1 MLSFKQ
7 FLIEGL
13 LVTRV
18 KDKKFLLP
26 ARQALK
32 NIGFLSDNAEFNIIN
47 THKTEG
53 FKLNDVLTKRGV
65 YGINSTIKNI
75 HLVGIPKTPIIGDD
89 KLNKH
94 SAVYRIPSTIG
105 NTALYKLVPQ
115 PNGSQPQSKPVL
127 AKDVKGELNQWDRL
141 LVVTTLGQDK
151 EQDKKDD
158 QKDKQ
163 DQAKPQDQTQNPSKE
178 SNQEKQQD
186 KDKDQKKSTVNSTDD
201 NPKKGGSVDLGEYVN
216 PFRDR
221 IAKIPDYQLMACYI
235 SKNDGKPH
243 VQIKAGKYD
252 IGLAFVDFNEPIVKN
267 GKLAFRCQTLT
278 PKSFLKTLDT
288 SNLFTKAKSFL
299 GLTTTDVDKYRSST
313 VVIGE
318 AFKNIVSA
326 MQGSAEVAQILSE
339 IEINKLPVK

>member
-1 MLSFKQ
+1 MLSFEQ

-18 KDKKFLLP
+18 KDKKFLIP

-53 FKLNDVLTKRGV
+53 FKLNDILTKRGV

-75 HLVGIPKTPIIGDD
+75 HLVGIPKTPIVGDD

-115 PNGSQPQSKPVL
+115 PNGSQPQSKPIL
-127 AKDVKGELNQWDRL
+127 AKDVKDELNQWDRL
-141 LVVTTLGQDK
+141 LVVTTLGQEKDNPADQDTK
-151 EQDKKDD
+151 QHSAEQKN
-158 QKDKQ
+158 QK
-163 DQAKPQDQTQNPSKE
+163 QTQDTPE
-178 SNQEKQQD
+178 E
-186 KDKDQKKSTVNSTDD
+186 KKSEHQQNQKSATDSTD
-201 NPKKGGSVDLGEYVN
+201 KVKSGSVDLGEYVN

-221 IAKIPDYQLMACYI
+221 VAKIPDYQLMACYV

-243 VQIKAGKYD
+243 VQVKAGKYD
-252 IGLAFVDFNEPIVKN
+252 IGLAFVDFNEPIAKN
-267 GKLAFRCQTLT
+267 GKLTFRCQTLT

-299 GLTTTDVDKYRSST
+299 GITTTDVDKYRSSA

-318 AFKNIVSA
+318 AFKDIVSA

>member
-1 MLSFKQ
+1 MLSFEQ

-13 LVTRV
+13 LATHV
-18 KDKKFLLP
+18 KDKKFLHP

-32 NIGFLSDNAEFNIIN
+32 NVGFLSDNAEFNIIN

-53 FKLNDVLTKRGV
+53 FKLNDILTKRGV

-75 HLVGIPKTPIIGDD
+75 HLVGIPKTPIVGDD

-115 PNGSQPQSKPVL
+115 PNGSQPQSKPIL
-127 AKDVKGELNQWDRL
+127 AKDVKDELNQWDRL
-141 LVVTTLGQDK
+141 LVVTTLGQEKDNPADQDTK
-151 EQDKKDD
+151 QHSAEQKN
-158 QKDKQ
+158 QKHTQ
-163 DQAKPQDQTQNPSKE
+163 DTLE
-178 SNQEKQQD
+178 E
-186 KDKDQKKSTVNSTDD
+186 KKSEHQQNQKSATDSTD
-201 NPKKGGSVDLGEYVN
+201 KVKSGSVDLGEYVN

-221 IAKIPDYQLMACYI
+221 VAKIPDYQLMACYV

-243 VQIKAGKYD
+243 VQVKAGKYD
-252 IGLAFVDFNEPIVKN
+252 IGLAFVDFNEPIAKN
-267 GKLAFRCQTLT
+267 GKLTFRCQTLT

-299 GLTTTDVDKYRSST
+299 GITTTDVDKYRSSA

-318 AFKNIVSA
+318 AFKDIVSA

>member
-1 MLSFKQ
+1 MLSFEQ

-13 LVTRV
+13 LATRV
-18 KDKKFLLP
+18 KDKKFLHP

-32 NIGFLSDNAEFNIIN
+32 NVGFLSDNAEFNIIN

-53 FKLNDVLTKRGV
+53 FKLNDILTKRGV

-75 HLVGIPKTPIIGDD
+75 HLVGIPKTPIVGDD

-115 PNGSQPQSKPVL
+115 PNGSQPQSKPIL
-127 AKDVKGELNQWDRL
+127 AKDVKDELNQWDRL
-141 LVVTTLGQDK
+141 LVVTTLGQEKDNPADQDTK
-151 EQDKKDD
+151 QHSAEQKN
-158 QKDKQ
+158 QK
-163 DQAKPQDQTQNPSKE
+163 QTQDTPE
-178 SNQEKQQD
+178 E
-186 KDKDQKKSTVNSTDD
+186 KKSEHQQNQKSATDSTD
-201 NPKKGGSVDLGEYVN
+201 KVKSGSVDLGEYVN

-221 IAKIPDYQLMACYI
+221 VAKIPDYQLMACYV

-243 VQIKAGKYD
+243 VQVKAGKYD
-252 IGLAFVDFNEPIVKN
+252 IGLAFVDFNEPIAKN
-267 GKLAFRCQTLT
+267 GKLTFRCQTLT

-299 GLTTTDVDKYRSST
+299 GITTTDVDKYRSSA

-318 AFKNIVSA
+318 AFKDIVSA

-339 IEINKLPVK
+339 IEINKLPAK

>member
-1 MLSFKQ
+1 MLSFEQ

-13 LVTRV
+13 LATRV
-18 KDKKFLLP
+18 KDKKFLHP

-32 NIGFLSDNAEFNIIN
+32 NVGFLSDNAEFNIIN

-53 FKLNDVLTKRGV
+53 FKLNDILTKRGV

-75 HLVGIPKTPIIGDD
+75 HLVGIPKTPIVGDD

-115 PNGSQPQSKPVL
+115 PNGSQPQSKPIL
-127 AKDVKGELNQWDRL
+127 AKDVKDELNQWDRL
-141 LVVTTLGQDK
+141 LVVTTLGQEKDNPADQDTK
-151 EQDKKDD
+151 QHSAEQKN
-158 QKDKQ
+158 QK
-163 DQAKPQDQTQNPSKE
+163 QTQDTPE
-178 SNQEKQQD
+178 E
-186 KDKDQKKSTVNSTDD
+186 KKSEHQQNQKSATDSTD
-201 NPKKGGSVDLGEYVN
+201 KVKSGSVDLGEYVN

-221 IAKIPDYQLMACYI
+221 VAKIPDYQLMACYV

-243 VQIKAGKYD
+243 VQVKAGKYD
-252 IGLAFVDFNEPIVKN
+252 IGLAFVDFNEPIAKN
-267 GKLAFRCQTLT
+267 GKLTFRCQTLT

-299 GLTTTDVDKYRSST
+299 GIATTDVDKYRSSA

-318 AFKNIVSA
+318 AFKDIVSA

>member
-1 MLSFKQ
+1 MLSFEQ
-7 FLIEGL
+7 FLIEGSL
-13 LVTRV
+13 ATRV
-18 KDKKFLLP
+18 KGEKFLHP

-32 NIGFLSDNAEFNIIN
+32 NVGFLSDNAEFNIIH

-53 FKLNDVLTKRGV
+53 FKLNDILTKRGV

-75 HLVGIPKTPIIGDD
+75 HLVGIPKTPIVGDD

-115 PNGSQPQSKPVL
+115 PNGSQPQSKPIL
-127 AKDVKGELNQWDRL
+127 AKDVKDELNQWDRL
-141 LVVTTLGQDK
+141 LVVTTLGQEKDNPADQDTK
-151 EQDKKDD
+151 QHSAEQKN
-158 QKDKQ
+158 QK
-163 DQAKPQDQTQNPSKE
+163 QTQDTPE
-178 SNQEKQQD
+178 E
-186 KDKDQKKSTVNSTDD
+186 KKSEHQQNQKSATDSTD
-201 NPKKGGSVDLGEYVN
+201 KVKSGSVDLGEYVN

-221 IAKIPDYQLMACYI
+221 VAKIPDYQLMACYV

-243 VQIKAGKYD
+243 VQVKAGKYD
-252 IGLAFVDFNEPIVKN
+252 IGLAFVDFNEPIAKN
-267 GKLAFRCQTLT
+267 GKLTFRCQTLT

-299 GLTTTDVDKYRSST
+299 GITTTDVDKYRSSA

-318 AFKNIVSA
+318 AFKDIVSA

>member
-1 MLSFKQ
+1 MLSFEQ

-13 LVTRV
+13 LATRV
-18 KDKKFLLP
+18 KDKKFLHP

-32 NIGFLSDNAEFNIIN
+32 NVGFLSDNAEFNIIN

-53 FKLNDVLTKRGV
+53 FKLNDILTKRGV

-75 HLVGIPKTPIIGDD
+75 HLVGIPKTPIVGDD

-115 PNGSQPQSKPVL
+115 PNGSQPQSKPIL
-127 AKDVKGELNQWDRL
+127 AKDVKDELNQWDRL
-141 LVVTTLGQDK
+141 LVVTTLGQEKDNPADQDMK
-151 EQDKKDD
+151 QHSAEQKN
-158 QKDKQ
+158 QK
-163 DQAKPQDQTQNPSKE
+163 QTQDTPE
-178 SNQEKQQD
+178 E
-186 KDKDQKKSTVNSTDD
+186 KKSEHQQNQKSATDSTD
-201 NPKKGGSVDLGEYVN
+201 KVKSGSVDLGEYVN

-221 IAKIPDYQLMACYI
+221 VAKIPDYQLMACYV

-243 VQIKAGKYD
+243 VQVKAGKYD
-252 IGLAFVDFNEPIVKN
+252 IGLAFVDFNEPIAKN
-267 GKLAFRCQTLT
+267 GKLTFRCQTLT

-299 GLTTTDVDKYRSST
+299 GITTTDVDKYRSSA

-318 AFKNIVSA
+318 AFKDIVSA

>member
-13 LVTRV
+13 LVSRV
-18 KDKKFLLP
+18 RDQKILTP

-32 NIGFLSDNAEFNIIN
+32 NIGYLSDNAEFNLLN
-47 THKTEG
+47 NHKIEG
-53 FKLNDVLTKRGV
+53 VDLNKILTSRSA
-65 YGINSTIKNI
+65 YGIKSSIKNI
-75 HLVGIPKTPIIGDD
+75 HLVGVPKTPIAGED

-105 NTALYKLVPQ
+105 NTALYKLVPRS
-115 PNGSQPQSKPVL
+115 GSNQPQSKPVL
-127 AKDVKGELNQWDRL
+127 AKDVKKELDQWDRL
-141 LVVTTLGQDK
+141 LVVTTLGQDN

-163 DQAKPQDQTQNPSKE
+163 DQTKQQQDQTQDPSKE
-178 SNQEKQQD
+178 NDQEKSQD
-186 KDKDQKKSTVNSTDD
+186 KDNDQTSADNSTEG
-201 NPKKGGSVDLGEYVN
+201 NTEKSGSVDLGKYVN

-221 IAKIPDYQLMACYI
+221 VAKIPDYQLMACYV

-243 VQIKAGKYD
+243 VQVKAGKYD
-252 IGLAFVDFNEPIVKN
+252 IGLAFVDFNEPIAKN
-267 GKLAFRCQTLT
+267 GKLTFRCQTLT

-299 GLTTTDVDKYRSST
+299 GITTTDVDKYRSSA

-318 AFKNIVSA
+318 AFKDIVSA

>member
-1 MLSFKQ
+1 MLSFEQ

-13 LVTRV
+13 LATRV
-18 KDKKFLLP
+18 KDKKFLHP

-32 NIGFLSDNAEFNIIN
+32 NVGFLSDNAEFNIIN

-53 FKLNDVLTKRGV
+53 FKLNDILTKRGV

-75 HLVGIPKTPIIGDD
+75 HLVGIPKTPIVGDD

-115 PNGSQPQSKPVL
+115 PNGSQPQSKPIL
-127 AKDVKGELNQWDRL
+127 AKDVKNELNQWDRL
-141 LVVTTLGQDK
+141 LVVTTLGQEKDNPADQDTK
-151 EQDKKDD
+151 QHSAEQKN
-158 QKDKQ
+158 QK
-163 DQAKPQDQTQNPSKE
+163 QTQDTPE
-178 SNQEKQQD
+178 E
-186 KDKDQKKSTVNSTDD
+186 KKSEHQQNQKSATDSTD
-201 NPKKGGSVDLGEYVN
+201 KVKSGSVDLGEYVN

-221 IAKIPDYQLMACYI
+221 VAKIPDYQLMACYV

-243 VQIKAGKYD
+243 VQVKAGKYD
-252 IGLAFVDFNEPIVKN
+252 IGLAFVDFNEPIAKN
-267 GKLAFRCQTLT
+267 GKLTFRCQTLT

-299 GLTTTDVDKYRSST
+299 GITTTDVDKYRSSA

-318 AFKNIVSA
+318 AFKDIVSA

-339 IEINKLPVK
+339 IEINKLPAK

>member
-1 MLSFKQ
+1 MLSFEQ

-13 LVTRV
+13 LATRV
-18 KDKKFLLP
+18 KDKKFLHP

-32 NIGFLSDNAEFNIIN
+32 NVGFLSDNAEFNIIN

-53 FKLNDVLTKRGV
+53 FKLNDILTKRGV

-75 HLVGIPKTPIIGDD
+75 HLVGIPKTPIVGDD

-115 PNGSQPQSKPVL
+115 PNGSQPQSKPIL
-127 AKDVKGELNQWDRL
+127 AKDVKDELNQWDRL
-141 LVVTTLGQDK
+141 LVVTTLGQEKDNPADQDTK
-151 EQDKKDD
+151 QHSAEQKN
-158 QKDKQ
+158 QK
-163 DQAKPQDQTQNPSKE
+163 QTQDTPE
-178 SNQEKQQD
+178 E
-186 KDKDQKKSTVNSTDD
+186 KKSEHQQNQKSATDSTD
-201 NPKKGGSVDLGEYVN
+201 KVKSGSVDLGEYVN

-221 IAKIPDYQLMACYI
+221 VAKIPDYQLMACYV

-243 VQIKAGKYD
+243 VRVKAGKYD
-252 IGLAFVDFNEPIVKN
+252 IGLAFVDFNEPIAKN
-267 GKLAFRCQTLT
+267 GKLTFRCQTLT

-299 GLTTTDVDKYRSST
+299 GITTTDVDKYRSSA

-318 AFKNIVSA
+318 AFKDIVSA

>member
-1 MLSFKQ
+1 MLSFEQ

-13 LVTRV
+13 LATRV
-18 KDKKFLLP
+18 KDKKFLHP

-32 NIGFLSDNAEFNIIN
+32 NVGFLSDNAEFNIIN

-53 FKLNDVLTKRGV
+53 FKLNDILTKRGV

-75 HLVGIPKTPIIGDD
+75 HLVGIPKTPIVGDD

-115 PNGSQPQSKPVL
+115 PNGSQSQSKPIL
-127 AKDVKGELNQWDRL
+127 AKDVKDELNQWDRL
-141 LVVTTLGQDK
+141 LVVTTLGQEKDNPADQDTK
-151 EQDKKDD
+151 QHSAEQKN
-158 QKDKQ
+158 QK
-163 DQAKPQDQTQNPSKE
+163 QTQDTPE
-178 SNQEKQQD
+178 E
-186 KDKDQKKSTVNSTDD
+186 KKSEHQQNQKSATDSTD
-201 NPKKGGSVDLGEYVN
+201 KVKSGSVDLGEYVN

-221 IAKIPDYQLMACYI
+221 VAKIPDYQLMACYV

-243 VQIKAGKYD
+243 VQVKAGKYD
-252 IGLAFVDFNEPIVKN
+252 IGLAFVDFNEPIAKN
-267 GKLAFRCQTLT
+267 GKLTFRCQTLT

-299 GLTTTDVDKYRSST
+299 GITTTDVDKYRSSA

-318 AFKNIVSA
+318 AFKDIVSA

>member
-1 MLSFKQ
+1 MLSFEQ

-13 LVTRV
+13 LATRV
-18 KDKKFLLP
+18 KDKKFLHP

-32 NIGFLSDNAEFNIIN
+32 NVGFLSDNAEFNIIN

-53 FKLNDVLTKRGV
+53 FKLNDILTKRGV

-75 HLVGIPKTPIIGDD
+75 HLIGIPKTPIVGDD

-115 PNGSQPQSKPVL
+115 PNGSQPQSKPIL
-127 AKDVKGELNQWDRL
+127 AKDVKDELNQWDRL
-141 LVVTTLGQDK
+141 LVVTTLGQEKDNPADQDTK
-151 EQDKKDD
+151 QHSAEQKN
-158 QKDKQ
+158 QK
-163 DQAKPQDQTQNPSKE
+163 QTQDTPE
-178 SNQEKQQD
+178 E
-186 KDKDQKKSTVNSTDD
+186 KKSEHQQNQKSATDSTD
-201 NPKKGGSVDLGEYVN
+201 KVKSGSVDLGEYVN

-221 IAKIPDYQLMACYI
+221 VAKIPDYQLMACYV

-243 VQIKAGKYD
+243 VQVKAGKYD
-252 IGLAFVDFNEPIVKN
+252 IGLAFVDFNEPIAKN
-267 GKLAFRCQTLT
+267 GKLTFRCQTLT

-299 GLTTTDVDKYRSST
+299 GITTTDVDKYRSSA

-318 AFKNIVSA
+318 AFKDIVSA

>member
-1 MLSFKQ
+1 MLSFEQ

-13 LVTRV
+13 LATRV
-18 KDKKFLLP
+18 KDKKFLHP

-32 NIGFLSDNAEFNIIN
+32 NVGFLSDNAEFNIIN

-53 FKLNDVLTKRGV
+53 FKLNDILTKRGV

-75 HLVGIPKTPIIGDD
+75 HLVGIPKTPIVGDD

-115 PNGSQPQSKPVL
+115 PNGSQPQSKPIL
-127 AKDVKGELNQWDRL
+127 AKDVKDELNQWDRL
-141 LVVTTLGQDK
+141 LVVTTLGQEKDNPADQDTK
-151 EQDKKDD
+151 QHSAEQKN
-158 QKDKQ
+158 QK
-163 DQAKPQDQTQNPSKE
+163 QTQDTPE
-178 SNQEKQQD
+178 E
-186 KDKDQKKSTVNSTDD
+186 KKSEHQQNQKSATDSTD
-201 NPKKGGSVDLGEYVN
+201 KVKSGSVDLGEYVN

-221 IAKIPDYQLMACYI
+221 VAKIPNYQLMACYV

-243 VQIKAGKYD
+243 VQVKAGKYD
-252 IGLAFVDFNEPIVKN
+252 IGLAFVDFNEPIAKN
-267 GKLAFRCQTLT
+267 GKLTFRCQTLT

-299 GLTTTDVDKYRSST
+299 GITTTDVDKYRSSA

-318 AFKNIVSA
+318 AFKDIVSA

>member
-1 MLSFKQ
+1 MLSFEQ

-13 LVTRV
+13 LATRV
-18 KDKKFLLP
+18 KDKKFLHP

-32 NIGFLSDNAEFNIIN
+32 NVGFLSDNAEFNIIN

-53 FKLNDVLTKRGV
+53 FKLNDILTKRGV

-75 HLVGIPKTPIIGDD
+75 HLVGIPKTPIVGDD

-115 PNGSQPQSKPVL
+115 PNGSQPQSKPIL
-127 AKDVKGELNQWDRL
+127 AKDVKDELNQWDRL
-141 LVVTTLGQDK
+141 LVVTTLGQEKDNPADQDTK
-151 EQDKKDD
+151 QHSAEQKN
-158 QKDKQ
+158 QK
-163 DQAKPQDQTQNPSKE
+163 QTQDTPE
-178 SNQEKQQD
+178 E
-186 KDKDQKKSTVNSTDD
+186 KKSEHQQNQKSATDSTD
-201 NPKKGGSVDLGEYVN
+201 KVKSGSVDLGEYVN

-221 IAKIPDYQLMACYI
+221 VAKIPDYQLMACYV

-243 VQIKAGKYD
+243 VQVKAGKYD
-252 IGLAFVDFNEPIVKN
+252 IGLAFVDFNEPIAKN
-267 GKLAFRCQTLT
+267 GKLTFRCQTLT

-299 GLTTTDVDKYRSST
+299 GITTTDVDKYRSSA

-318 AFKNIVSA
+318 AFKDIVSA

>member
-1 MLSFKQ
+1 MLSFEQ

-18 KDKKFLLP
+18 KDKKFLHP

-32 NIGFLSDNAEFNIIN
+32 NVGFLSDNAEFNIIN

-53 FKLNDVLTKRGV
+53 FKLNDILTKRGV

-75 HLVGIPKTPIIGDD
+75 HLVGIPKTPIVGDD

-115 PNGSQPQSKPVL
+115 PNGSQPQSKPIL
-127 AKDVKGELNQWDRL
+127 AKDVKDELNQWDRL
-141 LVVTTLGQDK
+141 LVVTTLGQEKDNPADQDTK
-151 EQDKKDD
+151 QHSAEQKN
-158 QKDKQ
+158 QK
-163 DQAKPQDQTQNPSKE
+163 QTQDTPE
-178 SNQEKQQD
+178 E
-186 KDKDQKKSTVNSTDD
+186 KKSEHQQNQKSATDSTD
-201 NPKKGGSVDLGEYVN
+201 KVKSGSVDLGEYVN

-221 IAKIPDYQLMACYI
+221 VAKIPDYQLMACYV

-243 VQIKAGKYD
+243 VQVKAGKYD
-252 IGLAFVDFNEPIVKN
+252 IGLAFVDFNEPIAKN
-267 GKLAFRCQTLT
+267 GKLTFRCQTLT

-299 GLTTTDVDKYRSST
+299 GITTTDVDKYRSSA

-318 AFKNIVSA
+318 AFKDIVSA

>member
-1 MLSFKQ
+1 MLSFEQ

-13 LVTRV
+13 LATRV
-18 KDKKFLLP
+18 KDKKFLHP

-32 NIGFLSDNAEFNIIN
+32 NVGFLSDNAEFNIIN

-53 FKLNDVLTKRGV
+53 FKLNDILTKRGV

-75 HLVGIPKTPIIGDD
+75 HLVGIPKTPIVGDD

-115 PNGSQPQSKPVL
+115 PNGSQPQSKPIL
-127 AKDVKGELNQWDRL
+127 AKDVKDELNQWDRL
-141 LVVTTLGQDK
+141 LVVTTLGQEKDNPADQDTK
-151 EQDKKDD
+151 QHSAEQKN
-158 QKDKQ
+158 QK
-163 DQAKPQDQTQNPSKE
+163 QTQDTPE
-178 SNQEKQQD
+178 E
-186 KDKDQKKSTVNSTDD
+186 KKSEHQQNQKSATDSTD
-201 NPKKGGSVDLGEYVN
+201 KVKSGSVDLGEYVN

-221 IAKIPDYQLMACYI
+221 VAKIPDYQLMVCYV

-243 VQIKAGKYD
+243 VQVKAGKYD
-252 IGLAFVDFNEPIVKN
+252 IGLAFVDFNEPIAKN
-267 GKLAFRCQTLT
+267 GKLTFRCQTLT

-299 GLTTTDVDKYRSST
+299 GITTTDVDKYRSSA

-318 AFKNIVSA
+318 AFKDIVSA

-339 IEINKLPVK
+339 IEINKLPAK

>member
-1 MLSFKQ
+1 MLSFEQ

-13 LVTRV
+13 LATRV
-18 KDKKFLLP
+18 KDKKFLHP

-32 NIGFLSDNAEFNIIN
+32 NVGFLSDNAEFNIIN

-53 FKLNDVLTKRGV
+53 FKLNDILTKRGV

-75 HLVGIPKTPIIGDD
+75 HLVGIPKTPIVGDD

-115 PNGSQPQSKPVL
+115 PNGSQPQSKPIL
-127 AKDVKGELNQWDRL
+127 AKDVKDELNQWDRL
-141 LVVTTLGQDK
+141 LVVTTLGQEKDNPADQDTK
-151 EQDKKDD
+151 QHSAEQKN
-158 QKDKQ
+158 QK
-163 DQAKPQDQTQNPSKE
+163 QTQDTPE
-178 SNQEKQQD
+178 E
-186 KDKDQKKSTVNSTDD
+186 KKSEHQQNQKSATDSTD
-201 NPKKGGSVDLGEYVN
+201 KVKSGSVDLGEYVN

-221 IAKIPDYQLMACYI
+221 VAKIPDYQLMACYV

-243 VQIKAGKYD
+243 VQVKAGKYD
-252 IGLAFVDFNEPIVKN
+252 IGLAFVDFNEPIAKN
-267 GKLAFRCQTLT
+267 GKLTFRCQTLT

-299 GLTTTDVDKYRSST
+299 GITTTDVDKYRSSA

-318 AFKNIVSA
+318 AFKDIVSA

-339 IEINKLPVK
+339 IEINKLPVN

>member
-1 MLSFKQ
+1 MLSFEQ

-13 LVTRV
+13 LATRV
-18 KDKKFLLP
+18 KDKKFLHP

-32 NIGFLSDNAEFNIIN
+32 NVGFLSDNAEFNIIN

-53 FKLNDVLTKRGV
+53 FKLNDILTKRGV

-75 HLVGIPKTPIIGDD
+75 HLVGIPKTPIVGDD

-115 PNGSQPQSKPVL
+115 PNGSQPQSKPIL
-127 AKDVKGELNQWDRL
+127 AKDVKDELNQWDRL
-141 LVVTTLGQDK
+141 LVVTTLGQEKDNPADQDTK
-151 EQDKKDD
+151 QHSAEQKN
-158 QKDKQ
+158 QK
-163 DQAKPQDQTQNPSKE
+163 QTQDTPE
-178 SNQEKQQD
+178 E
-186 KDKDQKKSTVNSTDD
+186 KKSEHQQNQKSATDSTD
-201 NPKKGGSVDLGEYVN
+201 KVKSGSVDLGEYVN

-221 IAKIPDYQLMACYI
+221 VAKIPDYQLMACYV

-243 VQIKAGKYD
+243 VQVKAGKYD
-252 IGLAFVDFNEPIVKN
+252 IGLAFVDFNEPVAKN
-267 GKLAFRCQTLT
+267 GKLTFRCQTLT

-299 GLTTTDVDKYRSST
+299 GITTTDVDKYRSSA

-318 AFKNIVSA
+318 AFKDIVSA

>member
-1 MLSFKQ
+1 MLSFEQ

-13 LVTRV
+13 LATRV
-18 KDKKFLLP
+18 KDKKFLHP

-32 NIGFLSDNAEFNIIN
+32 NVGFLSDNAEFNIIN

-53 FKLNDVLTKRGV
+53 FKLNDILTKRGV

-75 HLVGIPKTPIIGDD
+75 HLVGIPKTPIVGDD

-115 PNGSQPQSKPVL
+115 PNGSQPQSKPIL
-127 AKDVKGELNQWDRL
+127 AKDVKDELNQWDRL
-141 LVVTTLGQDK
+141 LVVTTLGQEKDNPADQDTK
-151 EQDKKDD
+151 QHSAEQKN
-158 QKDKQ
+158 QK
-163 DQAKPQDQTQNPSKE
+163 QTQDTPE
-178 SNQEKQQD
+178 E
-186 KDKDQKKSTVNSTDD
+186 KKSEHQQNQKSATDSTD
-201 NPKKGGSVDLGEYVN
+201 KVKSGSVDLGEYVN

-221 IAKIPDYQLMACYI
+221 VAKIPDYQLMACYV

-243 VQIKAGKYD
+243 VQVKAGKYD
-252 IGLAFVDFNEPIVKN
+252 IGLAFVDFNKPIAKN
-267 GKLAFRCQTLT
+267 GKLTFRCQTLT

-299 GLTTTDVDKYRSST
+299 GITTTDVDKYRSSA

-318 AFKNIVSA
+318 AFKDIVSA

>member
-1 MLSFKQ
+1 MLSFEQ

-13 LVTRV
+13 LATRV
-18 KDKKFLLP
+18 KDKKFLHP

-32 NIGFLSDNAEFNIIN
+32 NVGFLSDNAEFNIIN

-53 FKLNDVLTKRGV
+53 FKLNDILTKRGV

-75 HLVGIPKTPIIGDD
+75 HLVGIPKTPIVGDD

-115 PNGSQPQSKPVL
+115 PNGSQPQSKPIL
-127 AKDVKGELNQWDRL
+127 AKDVKDELNQWDRL
-141 LVVTTLGQDK
+141 LVVTTLGQEKDNPADQDTK
-151 EQDKKDD
+151 QHSAEQKN
-158 QKDKQ
+158 QK
-163 DQAKPQDQTQNPSKE
+163 QTQDTPEEKKTE
-178 SNQEKQQD
+178 HQQNQ
-186 KDKDQKKSTVNSTDD
+186 KSATDSTD
-201 NPKKGGSVDLGEYVN
+201 KVKSGSVDLGEYVN

-221 IAKIPDYQLMACYI
+221 VAKIPDYQLMACYV

-243 VQIKAGKYD
+243 VQVKAGKYD
-252 IGLAFVDFNEPIVKN
+252 IGLAFVDFNEPIAKN
-267 GKLAFRCQTLT
+267 GKLTFRCQTLT

-299 GLTTTDVDKYRSST
+299 GITTTDVDKYRSSA

-318 AFKNIVSA
+318 AFKDIVSA

>member
-1 MLSFKQ
+1 MLSFEQ

-18 KDKKFLLP
+18 KDKKFLHP

-32 NIGFLSDNAEFNIIN
+32 NVGFLSDNAEFNIIN

-53 FKLNDVLTKRGV
+53 FKLNDILTKRGV

-75 HLVGIPKTPIIGDD
+75 HLVGIPKTPIVGDD

-115 PNGSQPQSKPVL
+115 PNGSQSQSKPIL
-127 AKDVKGELNQWDRL
+127 AKDVKDELNQWDRL
-141 LVVTTLGQDK
+141 LVVTTLGQEKDNPADQDTK
-151 EQDKKDD
+151 QHSAEQKN
-158 QKDKQ
+158 QK
-163 DQAKPQDQTQNPSKE
+163 QTQDTPE
-178 SNQEKQQD
+178 E
-186 KDKDQKKSTVNSTDD
+186 KKSEHQQNQKSVTDSTD
-201 NPKKGGSVDLGEYVN
+201 KVKSGSVDLGKYVN

-221 IAKIPDYQLMACYI
+221 VAKIPDYQLMACYV

-243 VQIKAGKYD
+243 VQVKAGKYD
-252 IGLAFVDFNEPIVKN
+252 IGLAFVDFNEPIAKN

-299 GLTTTDVDKYRSST
+299 GITTTDVDKYRSSA

-318 AFKNIVSA
+318 AFKDIVSA

>member
-1 MLSFKQ
+1 MLSFEQ
-7 FLIEGL
+7 FLIEGSL
-13 LVTRV
+13 ATRV
-18 KDKKFLLP
+18 KGEKFLHP

-32 NIGFLSDNAEFNIIN
+32 NVGFLSDNAEFNIIN

-53 FKLNDVLTKRGV
+53 FKLNDILTKRGV
-65 YGINSTIKNI
+65 HGINSTIKNI
-75 HLVGIPKTPIIGDD
+75 HLVGIPKTPIVGDD

-115 PNGSQPQSKPVL
+115 PNGSQPQSKPIL
-127 AKDVKGELNQWDRL
+127 AKDVKDELNQWDRL
-141 LVVTTLGQDK
+141 LVVTTLGQEKDNPADQDTK
-151 EQDKKDD
+151 QHSAEQKN
-158 QKDKQ
+158 QK
-163 DQAKPQDQTQNPSKE
+163 QTQDTPE
-178 SNQEKQQD
+178 E
-186 KDKDQKKSTVNSTDD
+186 KKSEHQQNQKSATDSTD
-201 NPKKGGSVDLGEYVN
+201 KVKSGSVDLGEYVN

-221 IAKIPDYQLMACYI
+221 VAKIPDYQLMACYV

-243 VQIKAGKYD
+243 VQVKAGKYD
-252 IGLAFVDFNEPIVKN
+252 IGLAFVDFNEPIAKN

-299 GLTTTDVDKYRSST
+299 GITTTDVDKYRSSA

-318 AFKNIVSA
+318 AFKDIVSA

>member
-1 MLSFKQ
+1 MLSFEQ

-13 LVTRV
+13 LATRV
-18 KDKKFLLP
+18 NDKKFLHP

-32 NIGFLSDNAEFNIIN
+32 NVGFLSDNAEFNIIN

-53 FKLNDVLTKRGV
+53 FKLNDILTKRGV

-75 HLVGIPKTPIIGDD
+75 HLVGIPKTPIVGDD

-115 PNGSQPQSKPVL
+115 PNGSQPQSKPIL
-127 AKDVKGELNQWDRL
+127 AKDVKDELNQWDRL
-141 LVVTTLGQDK
+141 LVVTTLGQEKDNPADQDTK
-151 EQDKKDD
+151 QHSAEQKN
-158 QKDKQ
+158 QK
-163 DQAKPQDQTQNPSKE
+163 QTQDTPE
-178 SNQEKQQD
+178 E
-186 KDKDQKKSTVNSTDD
+186 KKSEHQQNQKSATDSTD
-201 NPKKGGSVDLGEYVN
+201 KVKSGSVDLGEYVN

-221 IAKIPDYQLMACYI
+221 VAKIPDYQLMACYV

-243 VQIKAGKYD
+243 VHVKAGKYD
-252 IGLAFVDFNEPIVKN
+252 IGLAFVDFNEPIAKN
-267 GKLAFRCQTLT
+267 GKLTFRCQTLT

-299 GLTTTDVDKYRSST
+299 GITTTDVDKYRSSA

-318 AFKNIVSA
+318 AFKDIVSA

>member
-1 MLSFKQ
+1 MLSFEQ

-18 KDKKFLLP
+18 KDKKFLHP

-32 NIGFLSDNAEFNIIN
+32 NVGFLSDNAEFNIIN

-53 FKLNDVLTKRGV
+53 FKLNDILTKRGV

-75 HLVGIPKTPIIGDD
+75 HLVGIPKTPIVGDD

-115 PNGSQPQSKPVL
+115 PNGSQPQSKPIL
-127 AKDVKGELNQWDRL
+127 AKDVKDELNQWDRL
-141 LVVTTLGQDK
+141 LVVTTLGQEKDNPADQDTK
-151 EQDKKDD
+151 QHSTEQKN
-158 QKDKQ
+158 QK
-163 DQAKPQDQTQNPSKE
+163 QTQDTPE
-178 SNQEKQQD
+178 E
-186 KDKDQKKSTVNSTDD
+186 KKSEHQQNQKSATDSTD
-201 NPKKGGSVDLGEYVN
+201 KVKSGSVDLGEYVN

-221 IAKIPDYQLMACYI
+221 VAKIPDYQLMACYV
-235 SKNDGKPH
+235 SNNDGKPH
-243 VQIKAGKYD
+243 VQVKAGKYD
-252 IGLAFVDFNEPIVKN
+252 IGLAFVDFNEPIAKN
-267 GKLAFRCQTLT
+267 GKLTFRCQSLT

-299 GLTTTDVDKYRSST
+299 GITTTDVDKYRSSA

-318 AFKNIVSA
+318 AFNDIVSA

>member
-1 MLSFKQ
+1 MLSFEQ

-18 KDKKFLLP
+18 KDKKFLHP

-32 NIGFLSDNAEFNIIN
+32 NVGFLSDNAEFNIIN

-53 FKLNDVLTKRGV
+53 FKLNDILTKRGV

-75 HLVGIPKTPIIGDD
+75 HLVGIPKTPIVGDD

-115 PNGSQPQSKPVL
+115 PNGSQSQSKPIL
-127 AKDVKGELNQWDRL
+127 AKDVKDELNQWDRL
-141 LVVTTLGQDK
+141 LVVTTLGQEKDNPADQDTK
-151 EQDKKDD
+151 QHSAEQKN
-158 QKDKQ
+158 QK
-163 DQAKPQDQTQNPSKE
+163 QTQDTSE
-178 SNQEKQQD
+178 E
-186 KDKDQKKSTVNSTDD
+186 KKSKHQQNQKSVTDSTD
-201 NPKKGGSVDLGEYVN
+201 KVKSGSVDLGEYVN

-221 IAKIPDYQLMACYI
+221 VAKIPDYQLMACYV

-243 VQIKAGKYD
+243 VQVKAGKYD
-252 IGLAFVDFNEPIVKN
+252 IGLAFVDFNEPIAKN
-267 GKLAFRCQTLT
+267 GKLTFRCQTLT

-299 GLTTTDVDKYRSST
+299 GITTTDVDKYRSSA

-318 AFKNIVSA
+318 AFKDIVSA

>member
-1 MLSFKQ
+1 MLSFEQ

-18 KDKKFLLP
+18 KDKKFLHP

-32 NIGFLSDNAEFNIIN
+32 NVGFLSDNAEFNIIN

-53 FKLNDVLTKRGV
+53 FKLNDILTKRGV

-75 HLVGIPKTPIIGDD
+75 HLVGIPKTPIVGDD

-115 PNGSQPQSKPVL
+115 PNGSQSQSKPIL
-127 AKDVKGELNQWDRL
+127 AKDVKDELNQWDRL
-141 LVVTTLGQDK
+141 LVVTTLGQEKDNPADQDTK
-151 EQDKKDD
+151 QHSAEQKN
-158 QKDKQ
+158 QK
-163 DQAKPQDQTQNPSKE
+163 QTQDTPE
-178 SNQEKQQD
+178 E
-186 KDKDQKKSTVNSTDD
+186 KKSEHQQNQKSVTDSTD
-201 NPKKGGSVDLGEYVN
+201 KVKSGSVDLGKYVN

-221 IAKIPDYQLMACYI
+221 VAKIPDYQLMACYV

-243 VQIKAGKYD
+243 VQVKAGKYD
-252 IGLAFVDFNEPIVKN
+252 IGLAFVDFNEPIAKN

-299 GLTTTDVDKYRSST
+299 GITTTDVDKYRSSA

-318 AFKNIVSA
+318 AFKDIVSA

-339 IEINKLPVK
+339 IEIDKLPVK

>member
-1 MLSFKQ
+1 MLSFEQ

-18 KDKKFLLP
+18 KDKKFLHP

-32 NIGFLSDNAEFNIIN
+32 NVGFLSDNAEFNIIN

-53 FKLNDVLTKRGV
+53 FKLNDILTKRGV

-75 HLVGIPKTPIIGDD
+75 HLVGIPKTPIVGDD

-115 PNGSQPQSKPVL
+115 PNGSQPQSKPIL
-127 AKDVKGELNQWDRL
+127 AKDVKDELNQWDRL
-141 LVVTTLGQDK
+141 LVVTTLGQEKDNPADQDTK
-151 EQDKKDD
+151 QHSAEQKN
-158 QKDKQ
+158 QK
-163 DQAKPQDQTQNPSKE
+163 QTQDTPE
-178 SNQEKQQD
+178 E
-186 KDKDQKKSTVNSTDD
+186 KKSEHQQNQKSATDSTD
-201 NPKKGGSVDLGEYVN
+201 KVKSGSVDLGEYVN

-221 IAKIPDYQLMACYI
+221 VAKIPDYQLMACYV

-243 VQIKAGKYD
+243 VQVKAGKYD
-252 IGLAFVDFNEPIVKN
+252 IGLAFVDFNEPIAKN

-299 GLTTTDVDKYRSST
+299 GITTTDVDKYRSSA

-318 AFKNIVSA
+318 AFKDIVSA

>member
-1 MLSFKQ
+1 MLSFEQ

-13 LVTRV
+13 LATRV
-18 KDKKFLLP
+18 KDKKFLHP

-32 NIGFLSDNAEFNIIN
+32 NVGFLSDNAEFNIIN

-53 FKLNDVLTKRGV
+53 FKLNDILTKRGV

-75 HLVGIPKTPIIGDD
+75 HLVGIPKTPIVGDD

-115 PNGSQPQSKPVL
+115 PNGSQPQSKPIL
-127 AKDVKGELNQWDRL
+127 AKDVKDELNQWDRL
-141 LVVTTLGQDK
+141 LVVTTLGQEKDNPADQDTK
-151 EQDKKDD
+151 QHSAEQKN
-158 QKDKQ
+158 QK
-163 DQAKPQDQTQNPSKE
+163 QTQDTPE
-178 SNQEKQQD
+178 E
-186 KDKDQKKSTVNSTDD
+186 KKSEHQQNQKSATDSTD
-201 NPKKGGSVDLGEYVN
+201 KVKSGSVDLGEYVN

-221 IAKIPDYQLMACYI
+221 VAKIPDYQLMACYV

-243 VQIKAGKYD
+243 VQVKAGKYD
-252 IGLAFVDFNEPIVKN
+252 IGLAFVDFNEPIAKN
-267 GKLAFRCQTLT
+267 GKLTFRCQTLT

>member
-1 MLSFKQ
+1 MLSFEQ

-13 LVTRV
+13 LATRV
-18 KDKKFLLP
+18 KDKKFLHP

-32 NIGFLSDNAEFNIIN
+32 NVGFLSDNAEFNIIN

-53 FKLNDVLTKRGV
+53 FKLNDILTKRGV

-75 HLVGIPKTPIIGDD
+75 HLVGIPKTPIVGDD

-115 PNGSQPQSKPVL
+115 PNGSQPQSKPIL
-127 AKDVKGELNQWDRL
+127 AKDIKDELNQWDRL
-141 LVVTTLGQDK
+141 LVVTTLGQEKDNPADQDTK
-151 EQDKKDD
+151 QHSAEQKN
-158 QKDKQ
+158 QK
-163 DQAKPQDQTQNPSKE
+163 QTQDTPE
-178 SNQEKQQD
+178 E
-186 KDKDQKKSTVNSTDD
+186 KKSEHQQNQKSATDSTD
-201 NPKKGGSVDLGEYVN
+201 KVKSGSVDLGEYVN

-221 IAKIPDYQLMACYI
+221 VAKIPDYQLMACYV

-243 VQIKAGKYD
+243 VQVKAGKYD
-252 IGLAFVDFNEPIVKN
+252 IGLAFVDFNEPIAKN
-267 GKLAFRCQTLT
+267 GKLTFRCQTLT

-299 GLTTTDVDKYRSST
+299 GITTTDVDKYRSSA

-318 AFKNIVSA
+318 AFKDIVSA